1 MSNSDRKLKKSSK
14 GIDNLYCT
22 QYNIIRKR
30 KEKPVGQEVI
40 NMTREDIMKAIENM
54 ESIDSREIEGR
65 RYDLYTIDDDGTEIS
80 VVDSDEIDKERIT
93 LTPKDGTMILKSLD
107 GVEDVE
113 LMDVSEVYGF

>member
-1 MSNSDRKLKKSSK
+1 MLDK
-14 GIDNLYCT
+14 LYCT
-22 QYNIIRKR
+22 QYNIDRKR
-30 KEKPVGQEVI
+30 DKEQPKGKEVI
-40 NMTREDIMKAIENM
+40 KMTREEIMKAIESM

-80 VVDSDEIDKERIT
+80 VVDSDEIGKERIT